1 MTSETSI
8 STLTFTGLFAG
19 GATSSDIPNVVVEIY
34 RVFPDLSDVSGPPT
48 FSTPQ
53 VPTRVNSPSDVA
65 LLSRD
70 SSLGQLNATTTSIS
84 PSFTANNSVLQQI
97 NPAPNQTTGG
107 EGAITGEE
115 VLFNV
120 TLGAPI
126 ILPAGHYFFIPQVGI
141 NTVSA
146 PTGEFYWLSAP
157 KPIVVPGTPFP
168 PGTADL
174 QSWIRN
180 ENLAPDWL
188 RVGKDIVGGNPAPAF
203 NATFSL
209 TGQTVP
215 EPSSWGL
222 VLAGACVAWMA
233 RRKRRA

>member
-1 MTSETSI
+1 MQLLRRSSEFHCDQQRT
-8 STLTFTGLFAG
+8 A
-19 GATSSDIPNVVVEIY
+19 AHQPAAE
-34 RVFPDLSDVSGPPT
+34 PDD
-48 FSTPQ
+48 
-53 VPTRVNSPSDVA
+53 
-65 LLSRD
+65 
-70 SSLGQLNATTTSIS
+70 
-84 PSFTANNSVLQQI
+84 
-97 NPAPNQTTGG
+97 GG

-115 VLFNV
+115 VVFNV
-120 TLGAPI
+120 TLGVPI
-126 ILPAGHYFFIPQVGI
+126 VLPAGHYFFIPQVGI
-141 NTVSA
+141 TTVSA

-157 KPIVVPGTPFP
+157 KPIVAPGTPFP
-168 PGTADL
+168 PGTTDL

-222 VLAGACVAWMA
+222 VLAGACVVWMA

>member
-1 MTSETSI
+1 M
-8 STLTFTGLFAG
+8 
-19 GATSSDIPNVVVEIY
+19 
-34 RVFPDLSDVSGPPT
+34 
-48 FSTPQ
+48 
-53 VPTRVNSPSDVA
+53 
-65 LLSRD
+65 
-70 SSLGQLNATTTSIS
+70 
-84 PSFTANNSVLQQI
+84 
-97 NPAPNQTTGG
+97 
-107 EGAITGEE
+107 
-115 VLFNV
+115 
-120 TLGAPI
+120 
-126 ILPAGHYFFIPQVGI
+126 
-141 NTVSA
+141 SA

-157 KPIVVPGTPFP
+157 KPIVAPGTPFP
-168 PGTADL
+168 PGTTDL

-222 VLAGACVAWMA
+222 VLAGACVVWMA